1 MRLWLVTE
9 RNHYRLLGC
18 FTCSVN
24 NLTILI
30 SMERPSRN
38 KKTVNYSEFQEAA
51 DDDDFTSVKVPPTKK
66 ARKSVREP
74 EQEKKAESKTITTT
88 SQEASPLQTK
98 PRLSVDE
105 KMYERNLEAALQLS
119 IIASAAVAEI
129 SVFISPPPLRGANE
143 NQPPPELDMKAP
155 SPSLSNCSVNAS
167 LLGLDKITD
176 EVGSHSTPS
185 RQRKAASKAA
195 EQQKRI
201 LSDGRDSG
209 AENEGDEDY
218 QPTCT
223 PDADSESEGE
233 SEEEEFTITKSRSV
247 KKGGS
252 KKQTASRAAS
262 SGSER
267 KPRKAA
273 EAKAGPAKTPTACH
287 AAAPSRPASVPNI
300 SKPAEPISPAGG
312 RLPKWNPPGQIG
324 HSPTITS
331 KPGGK
336 SPGQG
341 LRLGLSRLARVK
353 PLHPSLAH

>member
-1 MRLWLVTE
+1 
-9 RNHYRLLGC
+9 
-18 FTCSVN
+18 
-24 NLTILI
+24 
-30 SMERPSRN
+30 MERPSRN
-38 KKTVNYSEFQEAA
+38 KKTVNYSEFQQDA

-66 ARKSVREP
+66 PRKSVGEP
-74 EQEKKAESKTITTT
+74 EREKKAESKTITTT
-88 SQEASPLQTK
+88 SQGANSQQTAPK
-98 PRLSVDE
+98 SRLSVDE

-119 IIASAAVAEI
+119 MIASAAAAEI
-129 SVFISPPPLRGANE
+129 PVNE
-143 NQPPPELDMKAP
+143 NQPPPELDAKAL
-155 SPSLSNCSVNAS
+155 SPLLSNCSVDPS
-167 LLGLDKITD
+167 FLGLDKITD

-201 LSDGRDSG
+201 LSAGRDSG

-223 PDADSESEGE
+223 PDADSDSDEDFAEDGE

-252 KKQTASRAAS
+252 KKQTASRAGG
-262 SGSER
+262 SGSEG

-273 EAKAGPAKTPTACH
+273 KAKAQPAKTPTVCR

-300 SKPAEPISPAGG
+300 SKHAVPISPAGG
-312 RLPKWNPPGQIG
+312 RLAKWNPPGQIG
-324 HSPTITS
+324 RSPTITS
-331 KPGGK
+331 KPQGK
-336 SPGQG
+336 SPVQG

-353 PLHPSLAH
+353 PLHPSLAP